1 MARKADIVS
10 DRGLDLN
17 DLEEAIEMLK
27 VAYDRYFVGVD
38 NMPPVRKH
46 EATTRLLR
54 EFLRRPPMRT
64 VQKFRFNTLKGR
76 LNTYEQYWNRIMRQ
90 IEQGTYKRL
99 LSESRRREDV
109 MRARRAAERKAAKGG
124 ENASGEERAAVPRAR
139 GRTAT
144 EAVLPPGMSSADA
157 RALYKDFVR
166 AKRDAGETTDGMSY
180 GALLRK
186 ISRAAPNLQKKHG
199 GDVRFEVSTNGGK
212 VTLRAKRA
220 KPSRG

>member
-1 MARKADIVS
+1 
-10 DRGLDLN
+10 
-17 DLEEAIEMLK
+17 MLK

-46 EATTRLLR
+46 EAVTRLLR

-76 LNTYEQYWNRIMRQ
+76 LHTYEQYWNRIMRQ

-99 LSESRRREDV
+99 LSESRRREYE
-109 MRARRAAERKAAKGG
+109 MRASRAAERKAAKGVGG
-124 ENASGEERAAVPRAR
+124 ERASGEEDAAVPRAR
-139 GRTAT
+139 ARTST

-157 RALYKDFVR
+157 RDLYKNFVK
-166 AKRDAGETTDGMSY
+166 AKRAAGEATDGMSY

-220 KPSRG
+220 KPSRS

>member
-144 EAVLPPGMSSADA
+144 EAVLPTVTLGAGGFAVQVDYVTGQDGAVDLTVDWALDDGESAPIPSSA
-157 RALYKDFVR
+157 LSWLSK
-166 AKRDAGETTDGMSY
+166 
-180 GALLRK
+180 
-186 ISRAAPNLQKKHG
+186 
-199 GDVRFEVSTNGGK
+199 
-212 VTLRAKRA
+212 
-220 KPSRG
+220 

>member
-17 DLEEAIEMLK
+17 ELEEAIEMLK

-46 EATTRLLR
+46 EAVTRLLR

-99 LSESRRREDV
+99 LSESRRREYE
-109 MRARRAAERKAAKGG
+109 MRARRAKERQASKGSGASAAGDGG
-124 ENASGEERAAVPRAR
+124 AVPKAR
-139 GRTAT
+139 GRAST

-157 RALYKDFVR
+157 RALYKDLVK
-166 AKRDAGETTDGMSY
+166 AKRAAGETTDGLSY
-180 GALLRK
+180 GSLLRK
-186 ISRAAPNLQKKHG
+186 ISRAAPSLQKKHG